1 MHNAVMTVNTIK
13 RTTTND
19 ASLKALSER
28 ILAFCLSIGT
38 SDWICLLF
46 FSMCF
51 SWLNVLKC
59 LGILLRNW
67 IAVAEMNDGIL
78 ELFLSLNVGAKFFL

>member
-1 MHNAVMTVNTIK
+1 MHSAVMTVNTIK
-13 RTTTND
+13 RRTTNE

-46 FSMCF
+46 FF
-51 SWLNVLKC
+51 LFVL
-59 LGILLRNW
+59 LDY
-67 IAVAEMNDGIL
+67 MT
-78 ELFLSLNVGAKFFL
+78 